1 MAKVQ
6 ADPVEI
12 RRFQRNLGTFNRE
25 LKALTGKLQTQ
36 LRALNETWRD
46 DEYRKFEQEISQ
58 VMTAFNRYLA
68 ESERY
73 SKHLDKKAAPL
84 EQYGGGG

>member
-1 MAKVQ
+1 MAKVH

-25 LKALTGKLQTQ
+25 LKTLTGRLQTQ
-36 LRALNETWRD
+36 LRTLGESWQD

-58 VMTAFNRYLA
+58 VVTAFNRYLA

-73 SKHLDKKAAPL
+73 SKHLDKKARPL
-84 EQYGGGG
+84 EEYGGG